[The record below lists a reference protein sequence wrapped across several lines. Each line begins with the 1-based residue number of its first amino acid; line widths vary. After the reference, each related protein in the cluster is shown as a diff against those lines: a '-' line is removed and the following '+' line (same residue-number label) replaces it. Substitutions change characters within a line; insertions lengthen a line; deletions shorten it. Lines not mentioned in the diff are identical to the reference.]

1 MSLLLGQLVYT
12 SFAGVGFKT
21 LNSPEVPAEIQQA
34 FIEQVV
40 YQYWDFCNPP
50 SSDYRAVYLHQ
61 LTPEDSLFGWL
72 YNDGLDDFGRSDVPY
87 FVCYYFAGLLEPLHL
102 ENIFTCLHNGP
113 VELVDRQ
120 SPAVA
125 VENLVAPDLWSYQ
138 SVRPGVQIPLA
149 VRKRTYAAL
158 QQGKLLNL
166 FEAIALEDT
175 LLEEAAQAPAI
186 IPTGYLSTP
195 VPEEL
200 STAIYSAQDDH
211 QMLLAKEIDE
221 QQGNEIWSRNRE
233 VWETGRL
240 AEFSTDIPASGLS
253 FIPNLWR
260 RLTSPIASNLQHLSK
275 EKSESPQQKNFPSQ
289 ETEKQWG
296 RLSNSNSSTNKSFT
310 GNLPPQVP
318 LTPSLKSPLISPQR
332 LTWMLGIIGIVS
344 SLTAV
349 ILGIYVFRVSP
360 LTSVVQ
366 QPASS
371 ISTTKIATKREN
383 LTLSKTLTGHA
394 DSIWSVALSNDGQ
407 TLISGS
413 ADKTIKVW
421 NVDDGQP
428 LFTLTGHTDVVRAIA
443 LSYDGQTI
451 ASGSDDGTIKL
462 WNVENQELI
471 KTLAVS
477 SPVWSVVISRDGQ
490 TLVSGSEDGSIK
502 IWNVSAGR
510 LLRVIKGHVGRV
522 FSVAISPDG
531 EIFATGGLDK
541 TIKFWN
547 LRTGEQLRTIAAH
560 EDAVRSVVFSRDGE
574 KLASGSWDNTIKIWN
589 RHSGELI
596 YNLVGHASKVVS
608 VTFSPDGKTLAS
620 GSIDNTVKIW
630 SMQTGKLL
638 STLSGHSD
646 WVLAVATS
654 PSRQILV
661 SSSKDKTIRIWQPV
675 E

>member
-1 MSLLLGQLVYT
+1 MPPLLGQLVYT

-40 YQYWDFCNPP
+40 YQYWDSYNPP
-50 SSDYRAVYLHQ
+50 RSDYRAVYLYQ
-61 LTPEDSLFGWL
+61 LTAEDSLFGWL

-102 ENIFTCLHNGP
+102 ENIFTCLQNGP

-120 SPAVA
+120 TPPVA
-125 VENLVAPDLWSYQ
+125 VDNLVAPDLWGYHP
-138 SVRPGVQIPLA
+138 VRPGVQIPLA
-149 VRKRTYAAL
+149 VRKRTHAAL

-166 FEAIALEDT
+166 FEAIALEVTVIEDT
-175 LLEEAAQAPAI
+175 AQAPAV
-186 IPTGYLSTP
+186 IPAAYLPTP
-195 VPEEL
+195 APDEL
-200 STAIYSAQDDH
+200 ATAIYSAEDYR
-211 QMLLAKEIDE
+211 QMLLANVIEE
-221 QQGNEIWSRNRE
+221 QENHIWNQNRP

-240 AEFSTDIPASGLS
+240 AEFSTDTPTSPLP
-253 FIPNLWR
+253 FIPNLWQ
-260 RLTSPIASNLQHLSK
+260 RLTSPNVASNSQQASK
-275 EKSESPQQKNFPSQ
+275 QKSSRLPVNLTSQ
-289 ETEKQWG
+289 ETYKQCG
-296 RLSNSNSSTNKSFT
+296 SGNNSHYSTKRTFT

-318 LTPSLKSPLISPQR
+318 LTPTLKSPLSPQR
-332 LTWMLGIIGIVS
+332 LTWILGITGSVS

-349 ILGIYVFRVSP
+349 ILGSYYFLRVSP
-360 LTSVVQ
+360 VTSLVP

-371 ISTTKIATKREN
+371 IHTPEIATKSAN
-383 LTLSKTLTGHA
+383 ITPSKTLTGHA
-394 DSIWSVALSNDGQ
+394 DSIWSLALSNDGHI
-407 TLISGS
+407 LISGS

-443 LSYDGQTI
+443 LGYDGQTI
-451 ASGSDDGTIKL
+451 ASGSGDGTIKL
-462 WNVENQELI
+462 WDVRTQGLTS
-471 KTLAVS
+471 TLPAS
-477 SPVWSVVISRDGQ
+477 SPVWSVAISRDGQ
-490 TLVSGSEDGSIK
+490 TLISGSEDGSIK
-502 IWNVSAGR
+502 IWDVPTGR
-510 LLRVIKGHVGRV
+510 LLRVINGHIGRV

-547 LRTGEQLRTIAAH
+547 LRTGEQLRTITAH
-560 EDAVRSVVFSRDGE
+560 QDAVRSVVFSRDGE
-574 KLASGSWDNTIKIWN
+574 RLASGSWDNTIKIWN

-596 YNLVGHASKVVS
+596 HNLVGHTSKVVS

-620 GSIDNTVKIW
+620 GSIDNTVKTW
-630 SMQTGKLL
+630 STPTGKLL

-646 WVLAVATS
+646 WVLALANS

-661 SSSKDKTIRIWQPV
+661 SSSQDKTIRIW
-675 E
+675 ELAK